1 MNLFELSA
9 KISLDTAEYRAQVE
23 KSKQEMKEAE
33 KGMKDAGA
41 QSEVLK
47 NKLSFL
53 TSQYKTATD
62 TVKRL
67 RTEFNESM
75 RTTGALSNETQAL
88 AKQLDTAEK
97 EARDL
102 KNALDQY
109 TSTTTD
115 AATQTKSNAD
125 DMGNSWNGFGVTVV
139 GIIVGIFTAAASAAI
154 NLSKIGLQF
163 NQEIEGYTTNFKV
176 LLGSTELAAEK
187 VEQLKEMASRTPF
200 GIGDL
205 SQATQTLL
213 GFGIEAKK
221 TEKILTMLGDAALGD
236 KNKLQS
242 LSLSFAQAT
251 SAGKLMGQ
259 DLMQMI
265 NAGFNPLNTIAQQT
279 GLSVGQLKEIM
290 SGTSEE
296 AREVMLKTKGLT
308 DYGRQIIEQNY
319 ISAEN
324 LYSALEAATS
334 KGGLFYKGMEE
345 ASKTTNGLLS
355 TMKDTANELL
365 GKFLYPVSEFLRTN
379 ILPGTIGLLDA
390 ISAIVEGERGSTG
403 KAAELGTNLI
413 VNIINGIADGAEK
426 VAGPV
431 MAAIGGV
438 LMQIDVSKLAGAG
451 GKLIGRLFNAI
462 ATMLRRGG
470 ETLALIAPDI
480 ISAIPVFL
488 EALFSSVDFA
498 AAATTFFA
506 NADILQPMLPA
517 LVTAALSTLP
527 EIISVVM
534 DGLSKAAPEIASA
547 SFDVARSVITGIAN
561 AVIQFAIDIIP
572 TLLNSVIN
580 SIFGAGETALGYMSV
595 LFSQVGLSGAAEDL
609 DKARDW
615 LKNNTPALSWESG
628 FTIPTNTKSVE
639 STTTVG
645 DISVNVSV
653 PTTNASPE
661 EIGDAVAEA
670 MAIALGEYTGR
681 KGATHGT
688 KPIMAR

>member
-1 MNLFELSA
+1 MNLFELTA

-33 KGMKDAGA
+33 NGMKDAGNE
-41 QSEVLK
+41 SVSLK
-47 NKLSFL
+47 NKLASLSQQFQKSQKNVEAL
-53 TSQYKTATD
+53 TRAYNESQARTD
-62 TVKRL
+62 ALTQETQDLTKRL
-67 RTEFNESM
+67 N
-75 RTTGALSNETQAL
+75 
-88 AKQLDTAEK
+88 DAEG
-97 EARDL
+97 EVREL
-102 KNALDQY
+102 KFALDQY

-115 AATQTKSNAD
+115 AATQTRRNTD
-125 DMGNSWNGFGVTVV
+125 DMGESFSGFGVTVV
-139 GIIVGIFTAAASAAI
+139 GILVGIVAAAISAAA

-213 GFGIEAKK
+213 GFGIEAEK

-365 GKFLYPVSEFLRTN
+365 GNFLYPVSEFLRTN

-390 ISAIVEGERGSTG
+390 ISAIIEGERESTG
-403 KAAELGTNLI
+403 KAAELGTNLL

-480 ISAIPVFL
+480 IAAIPVFL
-488 EALFSSVDFA
+488 EALFTSVDFA

-595 LFSQVGLSGAAEDL
+595 LFSQVGLSGAAADL

-645 DISVNVSV
+645 DISVNVNV